1 MNPVKNVL
9 QDIVS
14 GKINDKKEA
23 KKMYLDNVYENEQ
36 KIRKSDNKMDRKN
49 DMIEIYD
56 QGRIF
61 FVPLKPD
68 MNYV

>member
-9 QDIVS
+9 QYIVS

-36 KIRKSDNKMDRKN
+36 KIRKSDNKIDRKN

-61 FVPLKPD
+61 FLFL
-68 MNYV
+68 